1 MLSIILDLFDENEKD
16 LKENTKIVINEC
28 HKYLRESFAPSVV
41 SLSWFKVYCKF
52 QRTYFS
58 LKIKKENKKDN
69 KTLIKTI
76 IISIY
81 LCYLFMYYIRLIDD
95 NTKNIFDSLLK
106 SKFLKSVIYNSD
118 KKIND
123 YEKHN

>member
-28 HKYLRESFAPSVV
+28 HKYLREFFVPSVV
-41 SLSWFKVYCKF
+41 LLSWFKVCCKF
-52 QRTYFS
+52 LMTYFY
-58 LKIKKENKKDN
+58 LKNKKENKKDN

-81 LCYLFMYYIRLIDD
+81 LC
-95 NTKNIFDSLLK
+95 
-106 SKFLKSVIYNSD
+106 VI
-118 KKIND
+118 
-123 YEKHN
+123 